1 MMWQVVGPGARR
13 FRLFSW
19 PAVAV
24 VLLLIQAALAVAVR
38 KAGALS
44 AYGMVTY
51 FLVLV
56 LATGIA
62 ALNAVQ
68 NREAIRVFW
77 SFLATAFGVWSLSA
91 WSWIHYEL
99 GLGGNRPAYLV
110 VAVPLFLH
118 IVLMIAA
125 VVSRPHLKLSP
136 QRGYRTTLNFLL
148 LLFSWVFAYA
158 ILLVQYPYTSWDAT
172 LILRG
177 QVLYLVENLLLLA
190 VLGAMIF
197 RAQPP
202 WKSIYLQLFGA
213 SALYVLGSMIVNVV
227 FTFRGLYASLQ
238 YIPFTTA
245 SACWFVWVA
254 LRGRKLAPQ
263 LAQSIQP
270 DTGDTK
276 YTSLLAMLS
285 VLAVP
290 AVGIW
295 ELFRADEPYRTR
307 VIRLLIVLISVF
319 ILAVFVFV
327 KEYLANR
334 ELSSDVGLAN
344 ARLRLAME
352 SGKAVGWEWDL
363 KTGRSSRFGDLET
376 VLGIQSD
383 DSVGRAEDF
392 YRFVHQEDR
401 QRVSEA
407 VADAQ
412 KNHKPY
418 AAEFRVVWPDGTL
431 RWVSAMG
438 KFYYSPNGEP
448 ERMLGMAHDITD
460 RKQVEQALRQ
470 SEAELI
476 EAQRLA
482 NVGSWQWDPRTD
494 TVTWSEELYRIAG
507 LDPGLPAVSY
517 KDHPKLYTPESWDR
531 LRRAVEEALRT
542 GTPYELDLEMIRFDS
557 ARRWLTAKGEVR
569 RDSTG
574 RVVQLRGTV
583 HDITERK
590 MTEEALRA
598 SAERLSLTQAAAQV
612 GVFEWDIQRN
622 KNYQSPEMERI
633 YGVSPG
639 SFGGTYETWIERV
652 HPDDRERLERQA
664 WHHVQEGGTLDS
676 EFRIVTPSGEMR
688 WLFSRATVFRDS
700 AGRAARMLGVSIDIT
715 ERKKAEEA
723 LRESEARERAR
734 MKELEAL
741 FDAAPIT
748 ILIATDPKCKS
759 ITANRTGSQ
768 LHRVP
773 IGANF
778 SKSAFPVGPPLPF
791 RIMRDGVE
799 IPTEELPL
807 QRAAATGRPVAE
819 TSSTLV
825 FEDGTERHMI
835 GNTAPLFGEDGKPC
849 GAVGAFLDITDA
861 KRAEDALRVSEERLH
876 LAIQAGEMYAFEWD
890 PLTDIVTR
898 SAECMKILGNDEP
911 IQLTR
916 RELIARVHPDDREQ
930 LAASGS
936 QFTPEHPNSQSTY
949 RYLRLDGSVI
959 WLEKSA
965 RAFYDDDGRMLRMI
979 GIISDITA
987 RKDAEEALRESE
999 ERLRL
1004 AVQAGRMYAFEWD
1017 TATDVIVRS
1026 GECADIFNWMD
1037 DPTRDTSRQFVARVH
1052 PDDREAYASSQ
1063 AGLTPENPTYQ
1074 TSYRVLRPDGS
1085 VIWLEANGRV
1095 FFGAQGG
1102 MLRIIGMVTDVTAR
1116 KRAELALRES
1126 EERFRLVANTAPV
1139 MIWMSGPDKLR
1150 TYFNTPWLDF
1160 TGRSIESELGNGWA
1174 EGVHPEDFKTCLETY
1189 VTTFDRREDFR
1200 MEYRLRRY
1208 DGEYRWVLDIGVPR
1222 FNEDGSFSGYIG
1234 SCMDVTERKL
1244 AEEALSSVSRRLIE
1258 AHEEERTRI
1267 ARDLHDDIN
1276 QRLALVAIGLEQLE
1290 QLEQGPSKS
1299 VAEVSSRIHELGQR
1313 ISEVSVDVQSL
1324 SRRLHSPKLDYLGIG
1339 TAARSFCKEFS
1350 EQHKVEIAFANDD
1363 IPHTV
1368 PREISLCLFRVLQEA
1383 LQNAVKHS
1391 DVRFFE
1397 VELRNASDEIHLT
1410 VRDSGS
1416 GFDLEEAMKTSGIG
1430 LISMTERLKLVDGQL
1445 SIDSQPS
1452 RGTTIHARV
1461 PLIKAAR
1468 AAG

>member
-1 MMWQVVGPGARR
+1 MHGSPDSHTSRSLPSLARRLHSSLSLFDKFMMRQVVGPGARR

-19 PAVAV
+19 PTVAV
-24 VLLLIQAALAVAVR
+24 VLLLIQAVLSVTVP
-38 KAGALS
+38 KSGALT
-44 AYGMVTY
+44 AYSEITF

-56 LATGIA
+56 LASGIA

-68 NREAIRVFW
+68 SRKAIRLFW
-77 SFLATAFGVWSLSA
+77 SFLAMALVTWSLNTF
-91 WSWIHYEL
+91 SWIYYAL
-99 GLGGNRPAYLV
+99 VQGLDHPPHLV
-110 VAVPLFLH
+110 GAAPLALH
-118 IVLMIAA
+118 IVFIIAA
-125 VVSRPHLKLSP
+125 VASRPHLKFSP
-136 QRGYRTTLNFLL
+136 HRGYRTTFNFLV
-148 LLFSWVFAYA
+148 LLFFWTFAYA
-158 ILLVQYPYTSWDAT
+158 LLWIAHPFTDWNT
-172 LILRG
+172 LVHLRG
-177 QVLYLVENLLLLA
+177 QALYLLENFFLLA
-190 VLGAMIF
+190 VLSALIV
-197 RAQPP
+197 RADAP
-202 WKSIYLQLFGA
+202 WKSIYWHLLGA
-213 SALYVLGSMIVNVV
+213 SALYILGSSLANYLLVYKR
-227 FTFRGLYASLQ
+227 FHRGLTD
-238 YIPFTTA
+238 IPYMA
-245 SACWFVWVA
+245 AAYWFVWLT

-263 LAQSIQP
+263 LAQADQP
-270 DTGDTK
+270 DNGDTK
-276 YTSLLAMLS
+276 YASLLAMLS
-285 VLAVP
+285 VLVVP
-290 AVGIW
+290 AVGVW
-295 ELFRADEPYRTR
+295 ELVRTDEPDQIR
-307 VIRLLIVLISVF
+307 VIRLLIVLLSVLF
-319 ILAVFVFV
+319 LAVFVFV
-327 KEYLANR
+327 KEYLTNR
-334 ELSSDVGLAN
+334 ELFSDVGLAN
-344 ARLRLAME
+344 ERLRLAME
-352 SGKAVGWEWDL
+352 SGRAAGWEWDL
-363 KTGRSSRFGDLET
+363 KTGRSSRFGDLKT

-383 DSVGRAEDF
+383 SSVGRVEDF
-392 YRFVHQEDR
+392 YRYVHQEDR
-401 QRVSEA
+401 QCVSEA

-412 KNHKPY
+412 KDHNPY
-418 AAEFRVVWPDGTL
+418 AADFRVVWPDGTL
-431 RWVSAMG
+431 RWVSAKG

-482 NVGSWQWDPRTD
+482 NVGSWRWDPRTD

-517 KDHPKLYTPESWDR
+517 KEHAKLYTPESWDR
-531 LRRAVEEALRT
+531 LQRAVEETLRT
-542 GTPYELDLEMIRFDS
+542 GAPYELDLEMIRFDGT
-557 ARRWLTAKGEVR
+557 RRWLIAKGEVR
-569 RDSTG
+569 RDSSG
-574 RVVQLRGTV
+574 HVVQLRGTV
-583 HDITERK
+583 HDITDRK
-590 MTEEALRA
+590 
-598 SAERLSLTQAAAQV
+598 
-612 GVFEWDIQRN
+612 I
-622 KNYQSPEMERI
+622 I
-633 YGVSPG
+633 
-639 SFGGTYETWIERV
+639 
-652 HPDDRERLERQA
+652 
-664 WHHVQEGGTLDS
+664 
-676 EFRIVTPSGEMR
+676 
-688 WLFSRATVFRDS
+688 
-700 AGRAARMLGVSIDIT
+700 
-715 ERKKAEEA
+715 
-723 LRESEARERAR
+723 
-734 MKELEAL
+734 
-741 FDAAPIT
+741 
-748 ILIATDPKCKS
+748 
-759 ITANRTGSQ
+759 
-768 LHRVP
+768 
-773 IGANF
+773 
-778 SKSAFPVGPPLPF
+778 
-791 RIMRDGVE
+791 
-799 IPTEELPL
+799 
-807 QRAAATGRPVAE
+807 
-819 TSSTLV
+819 
-825 FEDGTERHMI
+825 
-835 GNTAPLFGEDGKPC
+835 
-849 GAVGAFLDITDA
+849 
-861 KRAEDALRVSEERLH
+861 EDALRVSEERLH

-930 LAASGS
+930 VAASGS

-959 WLEKSA
+959 WVEKSA

-1063 AGLTPENPTYQ
+1063 TGLTPENPTYQ
-1074 TSYRVLRPDGS
+1074 TSYRVLRPDGG

-1139 MIWMSGPDKLR
+1139 MIWMSGPDKLC

-1189 VTTFDRREDFR
+1189 VTAFGRREDFR

-1313 ISEVSVDVQSL
+1313 ISEVSDDVQSL
-1324 SRRLHSPKLDYLGIG
+1324 SHRLHSPKLDYLGIG

-1397 VELRNASDEIHLT
+1397 VELRNASDAIHLT

-1416 GFDLEEAMKTSGIG
+1416 GFDLVEAMKTSGIG
-1430 LISMTERLKLVDGQL
+1430 LISMAERLKLVDGQL

-1452 RGTTIHARV
+1452 CGTTIHARV

-1468 AAG
+1468 AVG